1 VSRVAAIS
9 TQLVS
14 IAAALSP
21 TSASMLLDQGYS
33 MVVPVLPESIY
44 EHTLAARPNFRE
56 RERPGKSYMFLLVNG
71 ALLLSLVAG
80 SILDVKLNDSSSDI
94 AGTIGVIG

>member
-56 RERPGKSYMFLLVNG
+56 R
-71 ALLLSLVAG
+71 
-80 SILDVKLNDSSSDI
+80 
-94 AGTIGVIG
+94 